1 MTKDITVSQTLLRHS
16 KPEMTAV
23 YTHGNFDKALEAQRK
38 YMEQLLATKPASEA
52 TYVGLASGRDSDGKK
67 RQPLVS
73 GCAVSRCCWWAL

>member
-23 YTHGNFDKALEAQRK
+23 YTHGNFDKALAVQEK

-52 TYVGLASGRDSDGKK
+52 T
-67 RQPLVS
+67 Q
-73 GCAVSRCCWWAL
+73 